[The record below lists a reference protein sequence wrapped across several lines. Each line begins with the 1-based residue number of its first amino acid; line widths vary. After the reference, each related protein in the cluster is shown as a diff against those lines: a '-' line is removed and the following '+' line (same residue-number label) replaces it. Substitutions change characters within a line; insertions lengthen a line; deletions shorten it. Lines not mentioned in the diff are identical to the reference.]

1 MWILQHL
8 NKEARQCTPNQRYAV
23 IKSLK
28 LVCEDISPCNII
40 KLCSVIDDVF
50 AFLLN
55 SFSQTLSRQVD
66 ATAEESLLVAIH
78 LLGLFS
84 LKSELYSKQTNLGEL
99 FSEMIDLI
107 LSYASQNNTERSTV
121 VKSIVHIAVH
131 SQLVCN
137 LLSTMKTELVALS
150 KEFHDLNRE
159 FLPFTTLLNK
169 LSSGFSLLPCWRDEL
184 KLLLT
189 NKNCTPKDK
198 KLLKTSLL
206 IPLLGKRCRTNDLTS
221 CSNVLKMFVL
231 FCEQPLFRELLL
243 SDFSTE
249 FMTVFMSTMKCDDLS
264 QCDVLMKFWL
274 VKHICEDAQ
283 FRSLI
288 FVTKGGLQEIISI
301 MRSIDLDIG
310 DSLDMLYPFLDSPFS
325 QGSVFDTPQLL
336 EYFGRYVCSTT
347 ETSAV
352 KLMATEVLL
361 ILTGGLVVTN
371 FVDDFL
377 KSGIVFYIAQ
387 ELFQDSRDGNCHHQG
402 LSIVLCALLCHDSI
416 RSVFIA
422 KGNIIFQ
429 NLATVLGKNYEVL
442 EPILEVL
449 AEDPISHRLLFKC
462 GVILSLRGR
471 IMALL
476 SEFVTSKQILN
487 ALKIID
493 VMASSS
499 ANSCLRFKNM
509 NFEYIFS
516 LIVKRNDNEMQD
528 LVTRISR
535 KFDLTKPSSSSLSQN
550 VVRHE
555 AAFDF
560 GVYQASF

>member
-8 NKEARQCTPNQRYAV
+8 NKEARQCTPIQRYAV

-55 SFSQTLSRQVD
+55 SFSQTLSRQVN
-66 ATAEESLLVAIH
+66 ATAERYLLVIIH

-84 LKSELYSKQTNLGEL
+84 LKSEHYSRERDVSGVFE
-99 FSEMIDLI
+99 EMIDLI
-107 LSYASQNNTERSTV
+107 LSHATRKNTERSTV

-131 SQLVCN
+131 SQMVCN
-137 LLSTMKTELVALS
+137 LLSAMKAELIALS
-150 KEFHDLNRE
+150 KEVDDLNRE
-159 FLPFTTLLNK
+159 FLPFAILLNK
-169 LSSGFSLLPCWRDEL
+169 LSTGFSLLPCWRDEL

-189 NKNCTPKDK
+189 SKTCTPKDK

-206 IPLLGKRCRTNDLTS
+206 IPLLVKRCHTNDLTS

-264 QCDVLMKFWL
+264 QCDILMKFWL

-301 MRSIDLDIG
+301 MRSVDLDIG
-310 DSLDMLYPFLDSPFS
+310 DSLGMLYPFCDSPFFQRNMIDTS
-325 QGSVFDTPQLL
+325 QLI

-347 ETSAV
+347 EASAV

-361 ILTGGLVVTN
+361 IVAGGLQVTN
-371 FVDDFL
+371 VVDDFL

-387 ELFQDSRDGNCHHQG
+387 ELFKDSNDGSCHHQG
-402 LSIVLCALLCHDSI
+402 LSSVLCSLMHNSSI
-416 RSVFIA
+416 RTVFIA
-422 KGNIIFQ
+422 KGNVIFQ
-429 NLATVLGKNYEVL
+429 KLATTLSNNYAVL
-442 EPILEVL
+442 EPILKVL
-449 AEDPISHRLLFKC
+449 ADDSTSYKLL
-462 GVILSLRGR
+462 LSLRGH
-471 IMALL
+471 IMKLL
-476 SEFVTSKQILN
+476 SEFTTSYTSKQILH
-487 ALKIID
+487 ALKIIE

-499 ANSCLRFKNM
+499 ANSCLRFKKM

-516 LIVKRNDNEMQD
+516 LIVKLNDKEMLD
-528 LVTRISR
+528 VVNRLSC
-535 KFDLTKPSSSSLSQN
+535 KFDLTKPSQSQLQN
-550 VVRHE
+550 VFRQE
-555 AAFDF
+555 RAFNF
-560 GVYQASF
+560 GVYQGSF